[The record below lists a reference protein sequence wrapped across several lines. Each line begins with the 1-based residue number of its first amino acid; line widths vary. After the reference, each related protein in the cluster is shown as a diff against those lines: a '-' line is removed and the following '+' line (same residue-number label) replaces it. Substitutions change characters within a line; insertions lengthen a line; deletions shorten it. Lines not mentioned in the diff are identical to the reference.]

1 MDIEGISMRMSQTQL
16 MDAVGM
22 KVLSMSLDRATQGA
36 EGMVEML
43 EESMPEN
50 LSIPNLGGNLDITV

>member
-1 MDIEGISMRMSQTQL
+1 MDIEGVSMRMSQTQL

-22 KVLSMSLDRATQGA
+22 KVLSMSLDMATQGA

-43 EESMPEN
+43 EEMVPEN
-50 LSIPNLGGNLDITV
+50 LSVPNLGGNLDIKI